1 MPDVFLPVPHGKFH
15 GLFIE
20 MKAPKGKT
28 SKYQEEWLS
37 ELAAKGYDTAVCVGF
52 DEARKKIMEY
62 ITL

>member
-1 MPDVFLPVPHGKFH
+1 MFFFLFPMAN
-15 GLFIE
+15 LMDYLIE